1 MGLGKL
7 LLDLKIYYTINFR
20 YVKKI
25 KFKRIKSIISPK
37 IKLGDEIIIEK
48 NVLLSENLNYIGHAV
63 YIGSGTL
70 ISNCSKIGN
79 FTSISNDVKIGM
91 PAHPQDFIS
100 TSPFFYAKRRKNV
113 ETDLYNECKGGMVEI
128 GNDVLISA
136 NVVILTG
143 IKIGDG
149 AIIGA
154 GAIVN
159 KDVPAYAI
167 VAGVPAK
174 VLKYRFDDNTISKL
188 IESKWWDNDLELLK
202 KLAYNSSNVNL
213 FLEELHKIKS
223 K

>member
-1 MGLGKL
+1 
-7 LLDLKIYYTINFR
+7 
-20 YVKKI
+20 
-25 KFKRIKSIISPK
+25 
-37 IKLGDEIIIEK
+37 
-48 NVLLSENLNYIGHAV
+48 
-63 YIGSGTL
+63 
-70 ISNCSKIGN
+70 
-79 FTSISNDVKIGM
+79 M

-100 TSPFFYAKRRKNV
+100 TSPFFYAKRRGNV
-113 ETDLYNECKGGMVEI
+113 ENDLFNETKGGLVEI

-143 IKIGDG
+143 VKIGDG

-174 VLKYRFDDNTISKL
+174 VLKYRFDENTISKL
-188 IESKWWDNDLELLK
+188 IESKWWDNDLNLLK
-202 KLAYNSSNVNL
+202 RLSYQSSDVNL
-213 FLEELHKIKS
+213 FLDELQKIKL